1 VKQGGTRTIGKR
13 LMLLEVGLGTDG
25 EVLEGVAAL
34 RELVQMWAGMVQPD
48 DKEADAVRTPALL
61 LRFHLGL

>member
-1 VKQGGTRTIGKR
+1 
-13 LMLLEVGLGTDG
+13 MLLEVGLGTDG

-48 DKEADAVRTPALL
+48 DKEADAVRTPAVF
-61 LRFHLGL
+61 LRLHLGL